1 MHILYEYK
9 HKFFIQYLIIIQTDA
24 GNSNVQR
31 GKQYNG
37 YWQLS
42 KRVHNRKGY
51 ELNGINF
58 CIKRNL
64 DLKILKEHKEHHIM
78 RT

>member
-1 MHILYEYK
+1 MRIIYRYIDS
-9 HKFFIQYLIIIQTDA
+9 FFIQYLIMISIDD
-24 GNSNVQR
+24 GNPNGEQ
-31 GKQYNG
+31 GKRYNG

-58 CIKRNL
+58 CIRRNIDEYSNFL
-64 DLKILKEHKEHHIM
+64 T
-78 RT
+78 R